1 MKAIAGLL
9 VFSQSWYWYPLTHFL
24 SLSFSPTSIIGV
36 REDLKVPKFSINCH
50 TKKDVFDYPPKVE
63 ENVEKSPDKV
73 AIAVLSVTNRTKA
86 RAKKNKEEKEK
97 NEKPE
102 VEAETSVK
110 VEAEDK
116 MDVDT
121 LETSDDKEIKTE
133 KAGKE
138 DTTVAD
144 GNDDS
149 TDGNLEGFAKTLYT
163 RKPYQFDNMTRVV
176 SEQLKYIAFSKN
188 ERFVPVRKFKGMNGI
203 VVLKDLSPEKPIER
217 IKTIREKTN
226 TEAPVPEPFTIDTT
240 LDKELFEDDDE

>member
-9 VFSQSWYWYPLTHFL
+9 VFCQSWYWYPLTHFL
-24 SLSFSPTSIIGV
+24 SLSFSPTSIVGV

-50 TKKDVFDYPPKVE
+50 TKQDVFGYPPKVE
-63 ENVEKSPDKV
+63 ESVEKSPDKV

-97 NEKPE
+97 KEKPE
-102 VEAETSVK
+102 AEAETETSVK
-110 VEAEDK
+110 VETEEK
-116 MDVDT
+116 MDVDLT
-121 LETSDDKEIKTE
+121 EAAEDKDIKT
-133 KAGKE
+133 GKE
-138 DTTVAD
+138 DTTVTD

-188 ERFVPVRKFKGMNGI
+188 ERFIPVRKFKGMNGI